1 MSLLLLVAACKKD
14 NNEGDEAAFLMG
26 NWKVAQA
33 SDVKGPAADGFADF
47 TITFAATDGGLNYT
61 TNSQQTA
68 VFPKS
73 GSFPKVALSSANQTV
88 EAERSPDKV
97 KVTFA
102 RASDTQVRMR
112 FTVSDVDNGRTV
124 EVEGEYSFILMRVE

>member
-1 MSLLLLVAACKKD
+1 METD
-14 NNEGDEAAFLMG
+14 D
-26 NWKVAQA
+26 
-33 SDVKGPAADGFADF
+33 FADF

-61 TNSQQTA
+61 TNSQQTV
-68 VFPKS
+68 VFPRS
-73 GSFPKVALSSANQTV
+73 GSFPEVALSSANQTV

-102 RASDTQVRMR
+102 WASDTQVRMR

-124 EVEGEYSFILMRVE
+124 GVEGEYSFMLTRVE